1 MRVSIG
7 KHSGVSTLTV
17 KKSYNLTV
25 KKSKF

>member
-1 MRVSIG
+1 MRVRVG

-17 KKSYNLTV
+17 KKSYSLTV